1 MENVIVMP
9 RPTSRS
15 SERRERQEK
24 FQTFSRP
31 KTKVTRVSASG
42 KVYVD
47 YKDTESLK
55 RMLSGNGKI
64 LSRKR
69 TGVSAMEQRMV
80 ARAVKRARYLA
91 LLPYV
96 STAL

>member
-1 MENVIVMP
+1 MP
-9 RPTSRS
+9 KETNR
-15 SERRERQEK
+15 ERRERAEK

-31 KTKVTRVSASG
+31 KIKIARHSASG
-42 KVYVD
+42 KMYID

-55 RMLSGNGKI
+55 KMISANGKI

-69 TGVSAMEQRMV
+69 TGVNAMEQRMV
-80 ARAVKRARYLA
+80 ARAVKRARYMS

-96 STAL
+96 TTSA